1 MSKIIEASFTVGI
14 KELNSNLITLSKLT
28 GRLSKTS
35 IIQIRVLPTGIELS
49 LKGMSKKIE
58 VKTNGQA
65 DISLPVAL
73 FKTYLTN
80 SSDYKTFIFR
90 NGELGCGN
98 SIYSS
103 DKMKVDPVFTTTENV
118 LHNNLS
124 KISILKYWLTN
135 TEKENERLGLTSTI
149 KVAKNHLKTD
159 IQEALLVLNQYNVVY
174 EDLEGL
180 VKKKLDNIA

>member
-1 MSKIIEASFTVGI
+1 MSKNIEASFNVEL
-14 KELNSNLITLSKLT
+14 KELNSNLITLSKLS
-28 GRLSKTS
+28 GRFTKTTL
-35 IIQIRVLPTGIELS
+35 IQIRVLRTGIEVTS
-49 LKGMSKKIE
+49 KGITKKIQCR
-58 VKTNGQA
+58 TNGEA
-65 DISLPVAL
+65 DISLPVVL
-73 FKTYLTN
+73 LKGYLTG
-80 SSDYKTFIFR
+80 SSDKTFIFR

-103 DKMKVDPVFTTTENV
+103 NKIKVDPVFTTTENV

-159 IQEALLVLNQYNVVY
+159 IQEALLLLKQYNVVY
-174 EDLEGL
+174 DDLEEL
-180 VKKKLDNIA
+180 VKKKLDKIG